1 MSALWQPSSQP
12 HKTPAAS
19 AITAMKDTSL
29 HTHFWICA
37 VDRPERLLAACYVVQ
52 TTL

>member
-1 MSALWQPSSQP
+1 MLYEQSV
-12 HKTPAAS
+12 
-19 AITAMKDTSL
+19 AINAWKIVVLFYNGVMLEETG